1 MKSTM
6 QDMSLTVASIL
17 RHVTT
22 NHATRRVITYMGDGP
37 ARTASYGEMEERCA
51 RLANALRRVGVTDD
65 DRVATMLWNNQEHL
79 EAYAAVPSMGAILH
93 TLNIRLSPAQLQFVA
108 NHAEDKVVIVDS
120 SLIPLLAPV
129 LPGLTTVRVVL
140 VTGDGDISSL
150 EGGDVTVLRYEEAL
164 AAESSVFSWVD
175 PDERSAAGMC
185 YTSGTTGDPKGVVYS
200 HRSVFLH
207 SMAAC
212 TGNALALEEADRV
225 LPIVPMFHASA
236 WGLPYASLM
245 AGAELLMPDRYLQ
258 AAPLADMIQK
268 HRPTKAGAV
277 PTIWNDVLQYGAAN
291 PDVDL
296 SSIDLV
302 ACGGAPVPQSLIQGF
317 RDRFDVQI
325 MQAWGMTETSPLATS
340 GRPPAGTSLEDEM
353 SFRKRQGR
361 SICGVEMRL
370 VDDDGLL
377 VPRDDKSVGELE
389 VRGPWVTGSYHRLDD
404 DDKFRD
410 GWLRTGDVGHIS
422 PDGFLTLTDRTKD
435 VIKSGGEWI
444 SSVELENLIMA
455 NPDVSEAAVVAM
467 PDPRW
472 QETAL
477 AVVVPAPGREVTAD
491 QLRTWFTE
499 NCPQEIPRWWIP
511 RNWAFVDQV
520 PRTSVGKFDKKV
532 LRAQH
537 ERGELTVVVSD

>member
-51 RLANALRRVGVTDD
+51 RLANVLRRVGVTDD

-79 EAYAAVPSMGAILH
+79 EAYAAIPSMGAILH

-258 AAPLADMIQK
+258 AAPLADMIQT

-340 GRPPAGTSLEDEM
+340 GRPPAGTRLEDEM

-389 VRGPWVTGSYHRLDD
+389 VRGPWVTGSYYRLDD
-404 DDKFRD
+404 ADKFRD

-491 QLRTWFTE
+491 QLRTWFAE

>member
-79 EAYAAVPSMGAILH
+79 EAYAAIPSMGAILH

-108 NHAEDKVVIVDS
+108 NHAEDKVVILDS

-258 AAPLADMIQK
+258 AAPLADMIQT

-389 VRGPWVTGSYHRLDD
+389 VRGPWVTGSYYRLDD
-404 DDKFRD
+404 ADKFRD

-491 QLRTWFTE
+491 QLRTWFAE

-511 RNWAFVDQV
+511 RNWAFVHQV